1 VRKVAP
7 ELTQLEL
14 RMLKSSVLE
23 TDSRWH
29 LAFLH
34 VEQKWMRL
42 INLEPQSS
50 HGCNEYHNV
59 QKQEIRRCFMN
70 IDASQIKL
78 YSTDWSPR
86 KTSDRKHLE
95 TTIFFRNG

>member
-1 VRKVAP
+1 
-7 ELTQLEL
+7 
-14 RMLKSSVLE
+14 
-23 TDSRWH
+23 
-29 LAFLH
+29 
-34 VEQKWMRL
+34 MRL

-50 HGCNEYHNV
+50 HGCYEYHNV

-78 YSTDWSPR
+78 YSTDWSPKN

-95 TTIFFRNG
+95 TTIFQERLTHPKNKNISPQHWKQHGANI